1 MARMGKGVPIMC
13 ESASR
18 VDGGLVHDESCAVSK
33 GPACGCAAIALLA
46 FGFGCQSE
54 GEIAGQVSPGEA
66 TNEVSPA
73 LLSRTRPLMSTV
85 FRIQVDSPPDI
96 AENAIRQAFAE
107 IERLET
113 VLSEWRDDSDISKVN
128 SLAGKKSVKVG
139 EDALRVVDAGMDV
152 SIWSRGAFDLSWAAL
167 WGLYDFRPDSIK
179 IPTPEEI
186 RPRLA
191 LINYKNIRVSK
202 KYKTVFLKKRGM
214 AIGTG
219 GIAKGYALDRAG
231 AILRGAGVESYMIFG
246 GGQVQVHGDRD
257 GRPWRV
263 GIQHPRDPSSYF
275 AALESTGAS
284 FSTSGDYEHA
294 AFDGAGKRW
303 HHIIDTKTGRP
314 ADKSLSV
321 TIMTSEGI
329 YADAL
334 STAAFV
340 LGPDKALRMLS
351 RIAYPAEAVIVGAD
365 CIVHM
370 TPKAN
375 KRIRMNVELVDGRLP
390 NCKP

>member
-1 MARMGKGVPIMC
+1 MR

-18 VDGGLVHDESCAVSK
+18 VDAARVHDESCAVLR
-33 GPACGCAAIALLA
+33 ACAAITLLA
-46 FGFGCQSE
+46 FGFGCQGNSE
-54 GEIAGQVSPGEA
+54 TSAPVSPDE
-66 TNEVSPA
+66 TSNDSSPP

-85 FRIQVDSPPDI
+85 FRIQVDAPPDN
-96 AENAIRQAFAE
+96 AENVIRQAFQE

-113 VLSEWRDDSDISKVN
+113 VLSEWREDSDISKVN
-128 SLAGKKSVKVG
+128 ALAGKKSVKVG
-139 EDALRVVDAGMDV
+139 EDTLRVVDAGLDV
-152 SIWSRGAFDLSWAAL
+152 SMWSRGAFDLSWAAL

-179 IPTPEEI
+179 IPTDEEI
-186 RPRLA
+186 KPRLK
-191 LINYKNIRVSK
+191 LIDYKNIRASK

-219 GIAKGYALDRAG
+219 GIAKGYALDNAG
-231 AILRGAGVESYMIFG
+231 AILRGGGIENYMIFG
-246 GGQVQVHGDRD
+246 GGQVQVQGERD

-263 GIQHPRDPSSYF
+263 GIQHPRDPNTYF

-294 AFDGAGKRW
+294 VFDGSGKRW

-321 TIMTSEGI
+321 TIMTAEGI

-340 LGPDKALRMLS
+340 LGPEKALKMLS
-351 RIAYPAEAVIVGAD
+351 RIAYPAEAVIVGSD
-365 CIVHM
+365 CKVYM
-370 TPKAN
+370 TRKA
-375 KRIRMNVELVDGRLP
+375 KQKIRMNVDLVDGRLP

>member
-1 MARMGKGVPIMC
+1 MR

-18 VDGGLVHDESCAVSK
+18 VDAGGVHDESGAVSK
-33 GPACGCAAIALLA
+33 GSLRACATLALLA
-46 FGFGCQSE
+46 LGFGCQSKSE
-54 GEIAGQVSPGEA
+54 TAERPSLPEPPEDASTP
-66 TNEVSPA
+66 

-85 FRIQVDSPPDI
+85 FRIQVDSPADNT
-96 AENAIRQAFAE
+96 ENVIRQAFEE
-107 IERLET
+107 IERLEV
-113 VLSEWRDDSDISKVN
+113 VLSEWREDSDISKVN
-128 SLAGKKSVKVG
+128 GLAGRKPVKVG
-139 EDALRVVDAGMDV
+139 DDTLRVIDAGMDV
-152 SIWSRGAFDLSWAAL
+152 SMWSRGAFDLSWAAL

-179 IPTPEEI
+179 LPTLEAI
-186 RPRLA
+186 KPRLA
-191 LINYKNIRVSK
+191 LINYKNIRISK
-202 KYKTVFLKKRGM
+202 KHRTVFLKKRGM

-219 GIAKGYALDRAG
+219 GIAKGYALDHAG
-231 AILRGAGVESYMIFG
+231 AILRGRGVDNYMIFG
-246 GGQVQVHGDRD
+246 GGQVQVHGERD

-263 GIQHPRDPSSYF
+263 GIQHPRDPSVYF

-294 AFDGAGKRW
+294 VFDGSGARW

-340 LGPDKALRMLS
+340 LGPQKALKMLR

-365 CIVHM
+365 CKVYM
-370 TPKAN
+370 TPKA
-375 KRIRMNVELVDGRLP
+375 KKQIRLNVELVDGRLP

>member
-1 MARMGKGVPIMC
+1 MRQ
-13 ESASR
+13 SASR
-18 VDGGLVHDESCAVSK
+18 VDDGGVRDESCAVSK
-33 GPACGCAAIALLA
+33 APARACAAIALLA
-46 FGFGCQSE
+46 FAVGCQSK
-54 GEIAGQVSPGEA
+54 SK
-66 TNEVSPA
+66 TNESVPTAASPTEGSPP

-85 FRIQVDSPPDI
+85 FRIQVDAPRDGVE
-96 AENAIRQAFAE
+96 AVIRQAFE
-107 IERLET
+107 EVERLET

-128 SLAGKKSVKVG
+128 QLAGKKSVKVG
-139 EDALRVVDAGMDV
+139 EDTLRVVDAGMDV
-152 SIWSRGAFDLSWAAL
+152 SMWSRGAFDLSWAAL

-179 IPTPEEI
+179 LPEQEEI
-186 RPRLA
+186 RPRLK
-191 LINYKNIRVSK
+191 LISYKNIRVSK

-219 GIAKGYALDRAG
+219 GIAKGYALDHAG
-231 AILRGAGVESYMIFG
+231 AILRGGGVENYMIFG
-246 GGQVQVHGDRD
+246 GGQVQVHGRRN

-263 GIQHPRDPSSYF
+263 GIQHPRDPNTYF

-294 AFDGAGKRW
+294 VFDGSGKRW

-340 LGPDKALRMLS
+340 LGPQKALKMLR

-365 CIVHM
+365 CKVYM
-370 TPKAN
+370 TPKA
-375 KRIRMNVELVDGRLP
+375 KRQIRLNVELVDGRLP
-390 NCKP
+390 NCQP

>member
-1 MARMGKGVPIMC
+1 
-13 ESASR
+13 
-18 VDGGLVHDESCAVSK
+18 
-33 GPACGCAAIALLA
+33 
-46 FGFGCQSE
+46 
-54 GEIAGQVSPGEA
+54 
-66 TNEVSPA
+66 
-73 LLSRTRPLMSTV
+73 MSTV
-85 FRIQVDSPPDI
+85 FRIQVDSAPAN
-96 AENAIRQAFAE
+96 AEMAIRHAFEE

-113 VLSEWRDDSDISKVN
+113 VLSEWRDDSDIAKVN
-128 SLAGKKSVKVG
+128 SLAGNKPVKVG
-139 EDALRVVDAGMDV
+139 ADALRVIDAGMDV
-152 SIWSRGAFDLSWAAL
+152 SMWSRGAFDLSWASL

-179 IPTPEEI
+179 IPSAQELK
-186 RPRLA
+186 PRLA
-191 LINYKNIRVSK
+191 LIDYEKIRVSK

-219 GIAKGYALDRAG
+219 GIAKGYALDQAG
-231 AILRGAGVESYMIFG
+231 AILRGAGVDNYMIFG
-246 GGQVQVHGDRD
+246 GGQVQVHGERD

-275 AALESTGAS
+275 AALESTSAS

-294 AFDGAGKRW
+294 VFDGAGRRW
-303 HHIIDTKTGRP
+303 HHIIDTKTGLP

-340 LGPDKALRMLS
+340 LGPVKALKMLA

-365 CIVHM
+365 CKVYM

-375 KRIRMNVELVDGRLP
+375 KRIRLNVDLVDGRLP

>member
-1 MARMGKGVPIMC
+1 MR

-18 VDGGLVHDESCAVSK
+18 VDAGGVHDESGAVSK
-33 GPACGCAAIALLA
+33 GSLRACATLALLA
-46 FGFGCQSE
+46 LGFGCQSKSE
-54 GEIAGQVSPGEA
+54 TAERSSLPEPPEDASTP
-66 TNEVSPA
+66 

-85 FRIQVDSPPDI
+85 FRIQVDSPADNT
-96 AENAIRQAFAE
+96 ENVIRQAFEE
-107 IERLET
+107 IERLEV
-113 VLSEWRDDSDISKVN
+113 VLSEWREDSDISKVN
-128 SLAGKKSVKVG
+128 GLAGRKPVKVG
-139 EDALRVVDAGMDV
+139 DDTLRVIDAGMDV
-152 SIWSRGAFDLSWAAL
+152 SMWSRGAFDLSWAAL

-179 IPTPEEI
+179 LPTLEAI
-186 RPRLA
+186 KPRLA
-191 LINYKNIRVSK
+191 LINYKNIRISK
-202 KYKTVFLKKRGM
+202 KHRTVFLKKRGM

-219 GIAKGYALDRAG
+219 GIAKGYALDHAG
-231 AILRGAGVESYMIFG
+231 AILRGRGVDNYMIFG
-246 GGQVQVHGDRD
+246 GGQVQVHGERD

-263 GIQHPRDPSSYF
+263 GIQHPRDPSVYF

-294 AFDGAGKRW
+294 VFDGSGARW

-340 LGPDKALRMLS
+340 LGPQKALKMLR

-365 CIVHM
+365 CKVYM
-370 TPKAN
+370 TPKA
-375 KRIRMNVELVDGRLP
+375 KKQIRLNVELVDGRLP

>member
-1 MARMGKGVPIMC
+1 VQQ
-13 ESASR
+13 SASR
-18 VDGGLVHDESCAVSK
+18 VDAAGVHDESCAVLR
-33 GPACGCAAIALLA
+33 ACAAITLLA
-46 FGFGCQSE
+46 FGFGCQGNSE
-54 GEIAGQVSPGEA
+54 TIAPVSPDERSKDSG
-66 TNEVSPA
+66 PP

-85 FRIQVDSPPDI
+85 FRIQVDSPPDNS
-96 AENAIRQAFAE
+96 ENVIRQAFQE
-107 IERLET
+107 LERLET

-128 SLAGKKSVKVG
+128 ALAGKKSVKVG
-139 EDALRVVDAGMDV
+139 DDTLRVVDAGLDV
-152 SIWSRGAFDLSWAAL
+152 SMWSRGAFDLSWAAL

-179 IPTPEEI
+179 IPTAEEI
-186 RPRLA
+186 KPRLK
-191 LINYKNIRVSK
+191 LIDYKNIRASK

-219 GIAKGYALDRAG
+219 GIAKGYALDQAG
-231 AILRGAGVESYMIFG
+231 AILRGGGIENYMIFG
-246 GGQVQVHGDRD
+246 GGQVQVHGERE

-263 GIQHPRDPSSYF
+263 GIQHPRDPSTYF

-294 AFDGAGKRW
+294 VFDGSGKRW

-321 TIMTSEGI
+321 TIMTAEGI

-340 LGPDKALRMLS
+340 LGPEKALKMLS
-351 RIAYPAEAVIVGAD
+351 RIAYPAEAVIVGSD
-365 CIVHM
+365 CKVYM
-370 TPKAN
+370 TPKA
-375 KRIRMNVELVDGRLP
+375 KRQIRMNVDLVDGRLP

>member
-1 MARMGKGVPIMC
+1 
-13 ESASR
+13 
-18 VDGGLVHDESCAVSK
+18 VSK
-33 GPACGCAAIALLA
+33 APLRASAAIALFV
-46 FGFGCQSE
+46 FGFGCQGQSE
-54 GEIAGQVSPGEA
+54 TAAPLLLGDALDDAAP
-66 TNEVSPA
+66 P

-85 FRIQVDSPPDI
+85 FRIQIDAAPGN
-96 AENAIRQAFAE
+96 AENVIRQAFEE
-107 IERLET
+107 IERLEN

-128 SLAGKKSVKVG
+128 KLAGRKAVKVG
-139 EDALRVVDAGMDV
+139 DDTLRVVDAGIDV
-152 SIWSRGAFDLSWAAL
+152 SMWSRGAFDLSWAAL

-179 IPTPEEI
+179 IPTPEQI
-186 RPRLA
+186 KPRLG
-191 LINYKNIRVSK
+191 LIDYKKIRVNK

-214 AIGTG
+214 TIGTG
-219 GIAKGYALDRAG
+219 GIAKGYALDHAG
-231 AILRGAGVESYMIFG
+231 AILRGGGVESYMIFG
-246 GGQVQVHGDRD
+246 GGQVQVHGERD

-263 GIQHPRDPSSYF
+263 GIQHPRDPSTYF

-294 AFDGAGKRW
+294 VFDGSGKRW

-340 LGPDKALRMLS
+340 LGPRKALKMLK

-365 CIVHM
+365 CKVYM
-370 TPKAN
+370 TPKAKN
-375 KRIRMNVELVDGRLP
+375 QIRMNVELVDGRLP

>member
-1 MARMGKGVPIMC
+1 M
-13 ESASR
+13 
-18 VDGGLVHDESCAVSK
+18 SK
-33 GPACGCAAIALLA
+33 APLRACAAIALLA
-46 FGFGCQSE
+46 FGFGCQEQTGAAEPIS
-54 GEIAGQVSPGEA
+54 AGEA
-66 TNEVSPA
+66 TAAASPP

-85 FRIQVDSPPDI
+85 FRIQVGSAPSN
-96 AENAIRQAFAE
+96 AENVIRQAFE
-107 IERLET
+107 EVERLET

-128 SLAGKKSVKVG
+128 ELAGKKSVKVS
-139 EDALRVVDAGMDV
+139 DDTLRVVDAGIDV
-152 SIWSRGAFDLSWAAL
+152 SMWSRGAFDLSWAAL

-179 IPTPEEI
+179 IPTPEDI
-186 RPRLA
+186 KPRLK
-191 LINYKNIRVSK
+191 LIDYKNIRLSK

-219 GIAKGYALDRAG
+219 GIAKGYALDHAG
-231 AILRGAGVESYMIFG
+231 AILRGGGVENYMIFG
-246 GGQVQVHGDRD
+246 GGQVQVHGERD

-263 GIQHPRDPSSYF
+263 GIQHPRDPSQYF

-294 AFDGAGKRW
+294 VFDGSGKRW

-321 TIMTSEGI
+321 TVMTAEGI

-340 LGPDKALRMLS
+340 LGPQKALKMLS

-365 CIVHM
+365 CKVYM
-370 TPKAN
+370 TPKARQ
-375 KRIRMNVELVDGRLP
+375 RIRMNVELVDGRLP

>member
-1 MARMGKGVPIMC
+1 MR

-18 VDGGLVHDESCAVSK
+18 VDAHCVHDESCAVLRS
-33 GPACGCAAIALLA
+33 CAAIALLA
-46 FGFGCQSE
+46 FGSGCQSNAE
-54 GEIAGQVSPGEA
+54 TAVPVSASEPPGDRSA
-66 TNEVSPA
+66 P
-73 LLSRTRPLMSTV
+73 LLSWTRPLMSTV
-85 FRIQVDSPPDI
+85 FRIQVDSPTDN
-96 AENAIRQAFAE
+96 AEAVIRQAFQE

-113 VLSEWRDDSDISKVN
+113 VLSEWREGSDISKIN
-128 SLAGKKSVKVG
+128 QLAGKKPVKVG
-139 EDALRVVDAGMDV
+139 DDTLRVVDAGLDV
-152 SIWSRGAFDLSWAAL
+152 SAWSRGAFDLSWAAL

-179 IPTPEEI
+179 IPSADEI
-186 RPRLA
+186 APRLA
-191 LINYKNIRVSK
+191 LIDYENIRVSK

-219 GIAKGYALDRAG
+219 GIAKGYALDHAG
-231 AILRGAGVESYMIFG
+231 AILRGGGVDDYMIFG
-246 GGQVQVHGDRD
+246 GGQVQVHGKRS

-263 GIQHPRDPSSYF
+263 GIQHPRDPNTYF

-294 AFDGAGKRW
+294 VFDGAGKRW

-321 TIMTSEGI
+321 TIMTAEGI

-340 LGPDKALRMLS
+340 LGPKKALKMLS

-365 CIVHM
+365 CKVYM
-370 TPKAN
+370 TPKAK
-375 KRIRMNVELVDGRLP
+375 KRIRWNVELVDGKLP
-390 NCKP
+390 DCKP

>member
-1 MARMGKGVPIMC
+1 METGVPIVR

-18 VDGGLVHDESCAVSK
+18 VDAAGVHDESCAVLR
-33 GPACGCAAIALLA
+33 ACAAITLLA
-46 FGFGCQSE
+46 FGFGCQGNSE
-54 GEIAGQVSPGEA
+54 TSAPVSPDE
-66 TNEVSPA
+66 TSNDSSPP

-85 FRIQVDSPPDI
+85 FRIQVDAPPDN
-96 AENAIRQAFAE
+96 AENVIRQAFQE

-113 VLSEWRDDSDISKVN
+113 VLSEWREDSDISKVN
-128 SLAGKKSVKVG
+128 ALAGKKSVKVG
-139 EDALRVVDAGMDV
+139 EDTLRVVDAGLDV
-152 SIWSRGAFDLSWAAL
+152 SMWSRGAFDLSWAAL

-179 IPTPEEI
+179 IPTDEEI
-186 RPRLA
+186 KPRLK
-191 LINYKNIRVSK
+191 LIDYKNIRASK
-202 KYKTVFLKKRGM
+202 KYRTVFLKKRGM

-219 GIAKGYALDRAG
+219 GIAKGYALDHAG
-231 AILRGAGVESYMIFG
+231 AILRGGGIENYMIFG
-246 GGQVQVHGDRD
+246 GGQVQVQGERD

-263 GIQHPRDPSSYF
+263 GIQHPRDPNTYF

-294 AFDGAGKRW
+294 VFDGSGKRW

-321 TIMTSEGI
+321 TIMTAEGI

-340 LGPDKALRMLS
+340 LGPEKALKMLS
-351 RIAYPAEAVIVGAD
+351 RIAYPAEAVIVGSD
-365 CIVHM
+365 CKVYM
-370 TPKAN
+370 TRKA
-375 KRIRMNVELVDGRLP
+375 KQKIRMNVNLVDGRLP

>member
-1 MARMGKGVPIMC
+1 MG

-18 VDGGLVHDESCAVSK
+18 VDAGTVHDEGCAVSK
-33 GPACGCAAIALLA
+33 GPACACAAIALLA
-46 FGFGCQSE
+46 FGSGCQSK
-54 GEIAGQVSPGEA
+54 GETAEQASPGGAFNEA
-66 TNEVSPA
+66 NPL

-96 AENAIRQAFAE
+96 SENAIRQAFEE

-113 VLSEWRDDSDISKVN
+113 VLSEWREDSDISKVN
-128 SLAGKKSVKVG
+128 SLAGKKSVKVSA
-139 EDALRVVDAGMDV
+139 DTLRVVDAGMDV
-152 SIWSRGAFDLSWAAL
+152 SMWSRGAFDLSWAAL
-167 WGLYDFRPDSIK
+167 WGLYDFRPDSIR

-186 RPRLA
+186 KPRIA

-246 GGQVQVHGDRD
+246 GGQVQVHGERD

-340 LGPDKALRMLS
+340 LGPDQALRMLS
-351 RIAYPAEAVIVGAD
+351 RIAYPAEAVIVGVD
-365 CIVHM
+365 CRVYM
-370 TPKAN
+370 TPKAK

>member
-1 MARMGKGVPIMC
+1 MGTGVPIVRQ
-13 ESASR
+13 SASR
-18 VDGGLVHDESCAVSK
+18 VDGGSVRDESCAVSN
-33 GPACGCAAIALLA
+33 GPLRACAAVALLA
-46 FGFGCQSE
+46 FAFGCQSKSE
-54 GEIAGQVSPGEA
+54 TAEPASPGEA
-66 TNEVSPA
+66 PKEASPP

-85 FRIQVDSPPDI
+85 FRIQVDSPPDN
-96 AENAIRQAFAE
+96 AENVIRRAFEE

-113 VLSEWRDDSDISKVN
+113 ALSEWREDSDISKVN
-128 SLAGKKSVKVG
+128 KLAGRKSVKVG
-139 EDALRVVDAGMDV
+139 DDTLRVIDAGLDV
-152 SIWSRGAFDLSWAAL
+152 SMWSRGAFDLSWAAL

-179 IPTPEEI
+179 IPTADEI
-186 RPRLA
+186 QHRLK
-191 LINYKNIRVSK
+191 LIDYKSIRVSK
-202 KYKTVFLKKRGM
+202 KYDTVFLKKRGM

-219 GIAKGYALDRAG
+219 GIAKGYALDQAG
-231 AILRGAGVESYMIFG
+231 AILRGGGIENYMIFG
-246 GGQVQVHGDRD
+246 GGQVQVHGERH

-294 AFDGAGKRW
+294 VFDGSGQRW

-321 TIMTSEGI
+321 TIMTAEGI

-340 LGPDKALRMLS
+340 LGPHKALKMLS

-365 CIVHM
+365 CKLYM
-370 TPKAN
+370 TPKA
-375 KRIRMNVELVDGRLP
+375 KKQIRMNVELVDGRLP

>member
-1 MARMGKGVPIMC
+1 MRQ
-13 ESASR
+13 SASR
-18 VDGGLVHDESCAVSK
+18 VDAGAVGDESGAVSK
-33 GPACGCAAIALLA
+33 GPVRACAAMALLA
-46 FGFGCQSE
+46 FGFGCQSQ
-54 GEIAGQVSPGEA
+54 GETTKPLAPEAASNEA
-66 TNEVSPA
+66 TPP
-73 LLSRTRPLMSTV
+73 LLTRTRPLMSTV
-85 FRIQVDSPPDI
+85 FRIQVDSPPDN
-96 AENAIRQAFAE
+96 AENVIRQAFAE
-107 IERLET
+107 IERLES

-128 SLAGKKSVKVG
+128 SLAGKKPVKVG
-139 EDALRVVDAGMDV
+139 ADALRVVDAGMDV
-152 SIWSRGAFDLSWAAL
+152 SMWSRGAFDLSWAAL

-179 IPTPEEI
+179 IPRLEEI
-186 RPRLA
+186 KPRIA

-219 GIAKGYALDRAG
+219 GIAKGYALDQAG

-246 GGQVQVHGDRD
+246 GGQVQVHGERD

-275 AALESTGAS
+275 AALESSGAS

-294 AFDGAGKRW
+294 VFDGAGKRW

-340 LGPDKALRMLS
+340 LGPEKALKMLS

-365 CIVHM
+365 CKLYM
-370 TPKAN
+370 TPKAK
-375 KRIRMNVELVDGRLP
+375 KRIRLNVDLVDGRLP

>member
-1 MARMGKGVPIMC
+1 MLRPRAVCCLIAMAI
-13 ESASR
+13 
-18 VDGGLVHDESCAVSK
+18 
-33 GPACGCAAIALLA
+33 
-46 FGFGCQSE
+46 GCQAQSE
-54 GEIAGQVSPGEA
+54 TAQPVLPGEVA
-66 TNEVSPA
+66 NAAAPP

-85 FRIQVDSPPDI
+85 FRIQVDSPPDN
-96 AENAIRQAFAE
+96 AENVIKDAFQE

-113 VLSEWRDDSDISKVN
+113 VLSEWRDDSDIAKVN
-128 SLAGKKSVKVG
+128 ALAGKKSVKVS
-139 EDALRVVDAGMDV
+139 DDTLRVVDAGLDV
-152 SIWSRGAFDLSWAAL
+152 SMWSRGAFDLSWAAL

-179 IPTPEEI
+179 IPSPDEI
-186 RPRLA
+186 KPRLA
-191 LINYKNIRVSK
+191 LIDYKNIRVSK

-219 GIAKGYALDRAG
+219 GIAKGYALDHAG
-231 AILRGAGVESYMIFG
+231 AILRGGGVDNYMIFG
-246 GGQVQVHGDRD
+246 GGQVQVHGKRN

-263 GIQHPRDPSSYF
+263 GIQHPRDPKSYF

-294 AFDGAGKRW
+294 VFDGTGKRW

-321 TIMTSEGI
+321 TIMTAEGI

-340 LGPDKALRMLS
+340 LGPEKALRMLS

-365 CIVHM
+365 CRVYM
-370 TPKAN
+370 TPKA
-375 KRIRMNVELVDGRLP
+375 KKQIRWNVDLIDGRLP

>member
-1 MARMGKGVPIMC
+1 MR

-18 VDGGLVHDESCAVSK
+18 VDAGGVHDESGAVSK
-33 GPACGCAAIALLA
+33 GLLRACATLALLA
-46 FGFGCQSE
+46 LGFGCQSKSE
-54 GEIAGQVSPGEA
+54 TAERSSLPEPPEDASTP
-66 TNEVSPA
+66 

-85 FRIQVDSPPDI
+85 FRIQVDSPADNT
-96 AENAIRQAFAE
+96 ENVIRQAFEE
-107 IERLET
+107 IERLEV
-113 VLSEWRDDSDISKVN
+113 VLSEWREDSDISKVN
-128 SLAGKKSVKVG
+128 GLAGRKPVKVG
-139 EDALRVVDAGMDV
+139 DDTLRVIDAGMDV
-152 SIWSRGAFDLSWAAL
+152 SMWSRGAFDLSWAAL

-179 IPTPEEI
+179 LPTLEAI
-186 RPRLA
+186 KPRLA
-191 LINYKNIRVSK
+191 LINYKNIRISK
-202 KYKTVFLKKRGM
+202 KHRTVFLKKRGM

-219 GIAKGYALDRAG
+219 GIAKGYALDHAG
-231 AILRGAGVESYMIFG
+231 AILRGRGVDNYMIFG
-246 GGQVQVHGDRD
+246 GGQVQVHGERD

-263 GIQHPRDPSSYF
+263 GIQHPRDPSVYF

-294 AFDGAGKRW
+294 VFDGSGARW

-340 LGPDKALRMLS
+340 LGPQKALKMLR

-365 CIVHM
+365 CKVYM
-370 TPKAN
+370 TPKA
-375 KRIRMNVELVDGRLP
+375 KKQIRLNVELVDGRLP